1 MNFVFIN
8 PPRKISANNIWR
20 IINPENPPL
29 GIALLSAIWDK
40 QGHTSQII
48 DAAVLQLEIPE
59 IISMIN
65 PAADFVGITATTPQ
79 ITCAIIIA
87 KKVREAFPCIKI
99 IMGGA
104 HPTVF
109 HKELVRDK
117 ICDMVVRNE
126 GEIPVTELAKE
137 SPYNLIPNL
146 TWRKSDN
153 EVVVNPDAETY
164 MDLNSLPLPAY
175 NKLPMRLYHSALGA
189 AKNEPSIGMVTSRG
203 CPGKCNFCFSK
214 MFGLKIR
221 FMSALNII
229 EHIEHLQKNY
239 GIREISFY
247 DDTFTADKKN
257 VAELCRLI
265 LAKEIKLSWSC
276 FSRVDSVTPE
286 LLLLMKK
293 AGCHQI
299 MYGFESI
306 DEKIL
311 KNINKGT
318 DSAQFQKVVDWTKAA
333 KINIRGAFMLGNPGE
348 TPDSMERTLAFAK
361 NSGIQFA
368 VFNITTPY
376 PGTALYQDFLRK
388 DLLLHQKWDLYNLD
402 QPILKLG
409 TVSAQ
414 DIRKYYFKAY
424 RVFYLRP
431 GFILRH
437 IFSKH
442 TFAELLFYAKVASG
456 ITGFLFRSIFTSKTY
471 KEE

>member
-229 EHIEHLQKNY
+229 EHIEHLQKIMVSEKYLSMTTLSPPTKKMLPNY
-239 GIREISFY
+239 VG
-247 DDTFTADKKN
+247 
-257 VAELCRLI
+257 
-265 LAKEIKLSWSC
+265 
-276 FSRVDSVTPE
+276 
-286 LLLLMKK
+286 
-293 AGCHQI
+293 
-299 MYGFESI
+299 
-306 DEKIL
+306 
-311 KNINKGT
+311 
-318 DSAQFQKVVDWTKAA
+318 
-333 KINIRGAFMLGNPGE
+333 
-348 TPDSMERTLAFAK
+348 
-361 NSGIQFA
+361 
-368 VFNITTPY
+368 
-376 PGTALYQDFLRK
+376 
-388 DLLLHQKWDLYNLD
+388 
-402 QPILKLG
+402 
-409 TVSAQ
+409 
-414 DIRKYYFKAY
+414 
-424 RVFYLRP
+424 
-431 GFILRH
+431 
-437 IFSKH
+437 
-442 TFAELLFYAKVASG
+442 
-456 ITGFLFRSIFTSKTY
+456 
-471 KEE
+471 